1 MNEVNLIRQK
11 QFERGD
17 KIDEEILGNIEE
29 EYDDENYRQEAIGEL

>member
-11 QFERGD
+11 QLERGD

-29 EYDDENYRQEAIGEL
+29 EYDDENYRQ

>member
-11 QFERGD
+11 QLERGD